1 MTLPASKSTGEL
13 HEAIKLLAAFVR
25 NVHLKR
31 VLHDLAPEPRL
42 NFWRVIYGNFTDMAV
57 IEWSKLFGYDRKQPT
72 QWRSAVPEA
81 QHAAFQRDLV
91 RALGLSRQE
100 WHDYHDEIKSY
111 RDKLAAHHAS
121 SLDPDLPSN
130 FPRFDIALKAAR
142 FYYDWTLKRMADR
155 GETHHYPLDLDDY
168 CRRFSEQASQAAQ
181 RALAATD
188 TMGEKVG

>member
-91 RALGLSRQE
+91 RTLGSPAR
-100 WHDYHDEIKSY
+100 SGTTT
-111 RDKLAAHHAS
+111 RMKLRRIET
-121 SLDPDLPSN
+121 SL
-130 FPRFDIALKAAR
+130 PRTTR
-142 FYYDWTLKRMADR
+142 
-155 GETHHYPLDLDDY
+155 HP
-168 CRRFSEQASQAAQ
+168 
-181 RALAATD
+181 
-188 TMGEKVG
+188 